1 MARLLSTKIIG
12 DEVARMCHEAN
23 FILPQDVMAA
33 LQEAKMQT
41 CGLAAA
47 SLDVALMNASA
58 AVQENLPLCQDTG
71 IVVIFLEI
79 GQDVSWEGNYLVEE
93 INAAVGKVYTESY
106 FRASVVR
113 DPLGRENT
121 GDNAPAVIHIDIVPG
136 DRVKISVIPKGFGS
150 ENKTMLRML
159 NPAAGQSGLVEFV
172 LETVRKAGADPCPPI
187 VVGVGMGG
195 TSEKCA
201 LLAKKA
207 LLRKIGDYNP
217 NEALASLEKELL
229 REVNKLGIGPQGTG
243 GSPTALWAAVESYPT
258 HIAGFPVCVCL
269 NCHVARHI
277 EVTI

>member
-1 MARLLSTKIIG
+1 MARTVSTKIIG
-12 DEVARMCHEAN
+12 EEVARMCHEAN
-23 FILPQDVMAA
+23 FVLPPDVMAA
-33 LQEAKMQT
+33 LQEAKIQT

-47 SLDVALMNASA
+47 ALDVALMNASV
-58 AVQENLPLCQDTG
+58 AVNEHLPLCQDTG
-71 IVVIFLEI
+71 IVVIFLEV
-79 GQDVSWEGNYLVEE
+79 GQNVMWTGDYIIDV
-93 INAAVGKVYTESY
+93 INAAVGKVYTESF
-106 FRASVVR
+106 FRASVVKN
-113 DPLGRENT
+113 PLSRENT
-121 GDNAPAVIHIDIVPG
+121 GNNAPAVIHYEVVPG
-136 DRVKISVIPKGFGS
+136 DEVKISVIPKGFGS

-159 NPAAGQSGLVEFV
+159 NPAAGRGGLVEFV

-207 LLRKIGDYNP
+207 LLRKIGQYNP
-217 NEALASLEKELL
+217 DTAIASLEKELL

-243 GSPTALWAAVESYPT
+243 GSPTALWAAIESFPT